1 MKLSDNTPHQY
12 ILSTH
17 PSIHHINPPINRLK
31 PTLLITLPP
40 FSFQVED
47 VMESRASLFDLIK
60 NKTLHDL
67 QAQLAQLAGSL
78 TVIGSPMGFARK
90 VGTGVKSFFYEP
102 YQGAVHSPHDFVVG
116 LGRGTSNLFQNVVS
130 GAMNS
135 TVALVGTASKVTTTP
150 LLPPLYIILPIP
162 LPMLLRIVSDIPSR
176 PHVNLPPPI

>member
-1 MKLSDNTPHQY
+1 
-12 ILSTH
+12 
-17 PSIHHINPPINRLK
+17 
-31 PTLLITLPP
+31 
-40 FSFQVED
+40 
-47 VMESRASLFDLIK
+47 MESRASLIDLIK

-135 TVALVGTASKVTTTP
+135 TVALVGTASKVIPLVTIVIIYTP
-150 LLPPLYIILPIP
+150 IILYTSIH
-162 LPMLLRIVSDIPSR
+162 IY
-176 PHVNLPPPI
+176 PHL